1 MGVKKQTITLRSPY
15 REDESSYL
23 ALKAKG
29 AKSHKFLQLAG
40 LKAWNL
46 KKKKKISKVCSRRVG
61 RALGSGVPAHEETA
75 GQITHGDTAL

>member
-46 KKKKKISKVCSRRVG
+46 KKN
-61 RALGSGVPAHEETA
+61 
-75 GQITHGDTAL
+75 Q